1 MLATSNVPVWAAEF
15 SDGSDVAVETEAPV
29 AEDTTDAFSDD
40 IAEAPVVDD
49 TDTVAQVATA
59 TEAPTLEL
67 ANWKGSLTVKNDIKD
82 GDTVVTGFN
91 YKVRINGY
99 EVVDT
104 ATGEAHYAGTYA
116 GSNISNLTALNEA
129 LKNAKF
135 APSDAGKTVS
145 VEITKDDFK
154 MTIPGI
160 KIETVNIEDVA
171 KLDIT
176 SANKPVYTGKQTA
189 FADAEITNNF
199 KIKEKNGTNT
209 YSGLDSSNFT
219 YTL

>member
-1 MLATSNVPVWAAEF
+1 MDTQVINTSSKNESAKETLKKGAALTGAAGLGAGAVV
-15 SDGSDVAVETEAPV
+15 SADVVRGDEELDIVEPI
-29 AEDTTDAFSDD
+29 S
-40 IAEAPVVDD
+40 P
-49 TDTVAQVATA
+49 
-59 TEAPTLEL
+59 L
-67 ANWKGSLTVKNDIKD
+67 
-82 GDTVVTGFN
+82 
-91 YKVRINGY
+91 